1 MIEPSALLGTLG
13 RQTASVYVLDPI
25 TGTPLEPIPDTVP
38 GVSPLR
44 WVPDLIESEQATR
57 NYEVTRH
64 SMQDFSDATTQAKRG
79 LIELSISCALADSLQ
94 MPSGAVGSAPTFGVR
109 LDMTRMANLRA
120 IADVG
125 DPVMVVTPRHSLPAA
140 FITSI
145 SEPWSPDEGASSLVT
160 VSFLEARIV
169 SPITGALLPNYAGLL
184 PGKNADTGGGQQ
196 TAQPTGLTT
205 TASTIPNGAP
215 TPS

>member
-13 RQTASVYVLDPI
+13 RQTASVYVLDPV

-38 GVSPLR
+38 GASPLR
-44 WVPDLIESEQATR
+44 WVPDLIDSEQATR
-57 NYEVTRH
+57 SYEVTRH
-64 SMQDFSDATTQAKRG
+64 AMQDFSDATTQAKRG
-79 LIELSISCALADSLQ
+79 LVELAISCSLADSLQ
-94 MPSGAVGSAPTFGVR
+94 LPSGAVGSAPTFGVR
-109 LDMTRMANLRA
+109 LDMVRMANLRG
-120 IADVG
+120 IADAG
-125 DPVMVVTPRHSLPAA
+125 DPVMVVTPRHSIPAA

-145 SEPWSPDEGASSLVT
+145 GEPWSPDEGASSLVT
-160 VSFLEARIV
+160 VTFLEARIV
-169 SPITGALLPNYAGLL
+169 SPITGVLLPNYAGQL

-196 TAQPTGLTT
+196 TAQPTSLAT